1 MFFSVIW
8 GHFDYKP
15 CNVSVLPCDLFSEWI
30 LVWLIIVL
38 IGHQSLVSG
47 VQIYF
52 YLFRSFRLFRAWAVS
67 ASWESQSRESEMTDT
82 FYSITGMVHS
92 IILSSFTNPH
102 IPNPYDFPS
111 YTDIHSAVFHSVN
124 VYHFFINLLAI
135 SIIFIFSLKYGSKCW
150 LKCFLYHNFNQTI
163 KSWFKKNNQIM
174 LFFFLFF
181 YQLSLNQCN

>member
-67 ASWESQSRESEMTDT
+67 ASWESQSRESELTDT
-82 FYSITGMVHS
+82 FYSITGKVHS

-124 VYHFFINLLAI
+124 VYHFLINLLAI
-135 SIIFIFSLKYGSKCW
+135 SLYLYFLWNMGQNVDWNVFYTIILTK
-150 LKCFLYHNFNQTI
+150 Q
-163 KSWFKKNNQIM
+163 
-174 LFFFLFF
+174 
-181 YQLSLNQCN
+181 